1 MTNEGDSLACLAC
14 GVDIGVGGSGKEVF
28 IVDVACKKDDN
39 SNFRN
44 PSFSI
49 SISSLKDSWNNR
61 GLTCNNGWGE
71 ARPSLVEE
79 AAILDKCKILLQICI
94 LVSLNS
100 IQLNFMLF
108 MKNSYAKATNIFVV
122 GYIYVV

>member
-71 ARPSLVEE
+71 ARPSLAEE
-79 AAILDKCKILLQICI
+79 AAILDKCKILLQFCL
-94 LVSLNS
+94 LVSLYS

-108 MKNSYAKATNIFVV
+108 KKNSYAQKAGIV
-122 GYIYVV
+122 I